1 MIGQHRHRVT
11 LTGAHGS
18 LILSTF
24 EDAATDD
31 GLEVWVTDLLGWD
44 GGTGVEAADV
54 QRKIGHGMLSYPA
67 RRTGRT
73 LTLKGTIIAKA
84 LPIRELASRF
94 TSSLLWDGEL
104 GALSVE
110 SDNGILTCEVRIDG
124 DPKIEYLGDT
134 AFNFEVPL
142 LAPEPWLYGPE
153 FTTQIFPAGQGTGLR
168 YPLFAQKPKPEG
180 TLHFGDQA
188 LPSSVALAHEGNAT
202 AYPTYVVQGEWD
214 SGFRLVNS
222 GRVIE
227 YPYQVHSAAPV
238 TVDCHKG
245 AIYIGGF
252 DMSYLLARREW
263 HSVPARSGFQPRV
276 ESLAPSTGWVDVHL
290 RDTYI

>member
-18 LILSTF
+18 LILTTF
-24 EDAATDD
+24 EDGASDD
-31 GLEVWVTDLLGWD
+31 GLEIWVTDLQGWD

-73 LTLKGTIIAKA
+73 LTLKGTIIAKG

-124 DPKIEYLGDT
+124 DPKIEHLGDT
-134 AFNFEVPL
+134 AFNFELPL
-142 LAPEPWLYGPE
+142 LAPEPWLYGPAVA
-153 FTTQIFPAGQGTGLR
+153 TQIFPAGTSVGLR
-168 YPLFAQKPKPEG
+168 FNLFAPDPKG
-180 TLHFGDQA
+180 VISFGSQA
-188 LPSSVALAHEGNAT
+188 SQSAAIAHEGNVT
-202 AYPTYVVQGEWD
+202 AHPTYIIRGEWS
-214 SGFRLVNS
+214 SGFRITN
-222 GRVIE
+222 GDRVIE
-227 YPYQVHSAAPV
+227 YPYSVITPSPV
-238 TVDCHKG
+238 TIDCTRGTVTING
-245 AIYIGGF
+245 A
-252 DMSYLLARREW
+252 DHTADLTRRDW
-263 HSVPARSGFQPRV
+263 HSIPAKSGFAPTI
-276 ESLAPSTGWVDVHL
+276 EALAPATGWCDVIV
-290 RDTYI
+290 RDTYL